1 MAKRKQGNRL
11 KERIGLT
18 AQLILGQD
26 DDLISWWDSI
36 PPGEGQSA
44 IKSALR
50 YALGLPDERDA
61 LIARQRAD
69 LEAQE
74 SAAAQAFEALRV
86 EMEAERRQRAADM
99 TTMQNALAGY
109 ARLLQQVSGGNGE
122 VQELADRLQQIERA
136 YADEL
141 NRQAQWI
148 DYLKAA
154 FDGRVN
160 VTPVDIPPQQQIE
173 VVETIDDEQAQQR
186 TKRLKKSQW

>member
-1 MAKRKQGNRL
+1 MSSDKRVSIPL
-11 KERIGLT
+11 KLHPERD
-18 AQLILGQD
+18 A
-26 DDLISWWDSI
+26 DLIAWIEQIERGDRLQ
-36 PPGEGQSA
+36 PGSGVQSA

-61 LIARQRAD
+61 LIARQQAEI
-69 LEAQE
+69 EAQE
-74 SAAAQAFEALRV
+74 SAAAQAFEALRA

-109 ARLLQQVSGGNGE
+109 ARLLQQVSGGNGD
-122 VQELADRLQQIERA
+122 VQELADRLQQIERV

-141 NRQAQWI
+141 TRQAQWI